1 MNQIAKDK
9 KSNLHVSLTDS
20 PDRASVRL
28 EKDFYNDHS
37 GVKHKLVEFVTD
49 GGGVNNQFYYGD
61 DATLRYS
68 LCIGD
73 GGTPLYSI
81 PEEPVVMFHIQQ
93 DNEQYAKFEQSDEWN
108 RWSRGEIRLTWQSN
122 ETIVYELSPGYTS
135 HIDLFMRPD
144 LFLELANKYPVLRE
158 LAMEVKTAQNGHL
171 DLFVRN
177 PDLSIHLFAAEMLDE
192 LQRFEVSTQRFQH
205 LCECLLLQ
213 SMGIVLPVE
222 PRASDAVKREEH
234 LDWSDFDESLFQFDD
249 DDEEDEYEDD
259 DLFTPYQ
266 DYLLDN
272 LKEYGKEELVRKFD
286 VARFEFNELKCDYLK
301 NKKLLKNLKEGYLLI
316 MEDSGELLAE
326 AYFSMALALD
336 AQTGKFLFDDRE
348 MNILKDAIVC
358 VSDQSFELRAA
369 KPEQVDLYTKWSKKP
384 YFPKPEIIEF
394 ESMME
399 IIGAQLNID
408 VSEWGDTK
416 ESTAVF
422 CEHLQ
427 DQLGGF
433 RSFSNF
439 MGRDENDKPQAL
451 IELYHML
458 MNQLSDEFTITDEG
472 EIKKSDIIRILD
484 HAYDINDPIQML
496 LIEIEYFSHDENYVK
511 MQDED
516 KIRYWIVAL
525 EDRSKELQKQIS
537 MLEKDRLFRLI
548 HIYEQSSARIQAID
562 QQAYSE
568 KETYQNI
575 TESLLIIVKGMEA
588 CATKEI
594 VLGIAKSMII
604 AK

>member
-1 MNQIAKDK
+1 MNQIPKDK

-28 EKDFYNDHS
+28 EKDFYDDRS

-73 GGTPLYSI
+73 GGIPLYSI

-93 DNEQYAKFEQSDEWN
+93 DNEQYAKFEQSDEWS
-108 RWSRGEIRLTWQSN
+108 RWSKGEIRLAWQSN
-122 ETIVYELSPGYTS
+122 ETIVYELSPGYTN
-135 HIDLFMRPD
+135 HIDLFVRPD
-144 LFLELANKYPVLRE
+144 LFLEMANKYPVLRE
-158 LAMEVKTAQNGHL
+158 MAMEVKTAKNGNL
-171 DLFVRN
+171 DLFVSN
-177 PDLSIHLFAAEMLDE
+177 PDGSIHLFATEMLHE
-192 LQRFEVSTQRFQH
+192 LQRYEVSTQRFQH
-205 LCECLLLQ
+205 LCECLLLR

-222 PRASDAVKREEH
+222 PLAPDAVQREKH
-234 LDWSDFDESLFQFDD
+234 LDWSDFDDSLFQFDD
-249 DDEEDEYEDD
+249 DDEEDDDEGD

-272 LKEYGKEELVRKFD
+272 LKAYGKEELVHKFYT
-286 VARFEFNELKCDYLK
+286 ARTAFYELKGDYLK
-301 NKKLLKNLKEGYLLI
+301 NKKLLKKLKEGYLLL

-326 AYFSMALALD
+326 AYFSMALGLD
-336 AQTGKFLFDDRE
+336 AQTEKFLFDDRE
-348 MNILKDAIVC
+348 KHILRDAIIC
-358 VSDQSFELRAA
+358 VMNQCFALRTV
-369 KPEQVDLYTKWSKKP
+369 KPEQVNLYNKWSKKP
-384 YFPKPEIIEF
+384 YFPKLEITEF
-394 ESMME
+394 ENMME
-399 IIGAQLNID
+399 IIGLQLNID

-439 MGRDENDKPQAL
+439 MGRDENNKPQVL
-451 IELYHML
+451 VELYHKL
-458 MNQLSDEFTITDEG
+458 MQNLSDELTITDEG

-484 HAYDINDPIQML
+484 HAYDSNDPIQLL
-496 LIEIEYFSHDENYVK
+496 LIEIEYFSHDVNYVK
-511 MQDED
+511 MQGED
-516 KIRYWIVAL
+516 KIRYWIIAL
-525 EDRSKELQKQIS
+525 EDRSKELHKQME

-548 HIYEQSSARIQAID
+548 HIYEQSPAGLLAVD
-562 QQAYSE
+562 QLACSE
-568 KETYQNI
+568 KETYENI
-575 TESLLIIVKGMEA
+575 TESLLIIVKGMA
-588 CATKEI
+588 DCATKEI

-604 AK
+604 A